1 MPVLLYGAETWTLLV
16 ADMNT
21 LEAINIRC
29 QRQVLDV
36 RWWSHVSNAEVLQ
49 RPGLSTVGDMLRNR
63 HLSLFGHVA
72 LLDPGVPAHYDLR
85 LMVDTKAESQRP
97 AGEDHRAALATSG
110 STRFRRMP
118 TLYCCVRCGDLR
130 SPVITERRNG
140 HSDYATTTTTTTMI
154 QIQIKSHLF
163 VSVACIARL
172 HSAYP

>member
-72 LLDPGVPAHYDLR
+72 LLDSRVPEHDALR
-85 LMVDTKAESQRP
+85 LMVGIPTKAERQ
-97 AGEDHRAALATSG
+97 
-110 STRFRRMP
+110 
-118 TLYCCVRCGDLR
+118 
-130 SPVITERRNG
+130 
-140 HSDYATTTTTTTMI
+140 
-154 QIQIKSHLF
+154 
-163 VSVACIARL
+163 
-172 HSAYP
+172 